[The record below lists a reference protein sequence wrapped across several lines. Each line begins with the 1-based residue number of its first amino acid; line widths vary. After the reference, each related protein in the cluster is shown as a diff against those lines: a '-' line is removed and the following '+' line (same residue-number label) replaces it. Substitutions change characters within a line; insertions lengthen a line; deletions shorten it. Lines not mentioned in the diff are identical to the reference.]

1 MLDTLNLTELSTAT
15 EIFMY
20 VLENKSLT
28 QDNNRELF
36 DEYAKEKIQLMVKMI
51 AEKADAEIKL
61 INNTIYLI
69 PNEEN
74 RFLGFS
80 KTELKN
86 TMLGS
91 NATEQEYYLA
101 NFIIL
106 VLLTS
111 FYNSTSGLSKSR
123 NYIKY
128 SDFENLITAKLSQAD
143 DYIDRE
149 ELEAN
154 SGLAFNSII
163 DKWSSLKGSESKA
176 QGKSSK
182 TGFVLTVLRFLSN
195 QGLVSYL
202 TKEEIIVTSTKLD
215 DLMNSILL
223 SKSNFKKVEEILNRL
238 RVDMNENS
246 LSKEL
251 DKIENIDLAEGE

>member
-1 MLDTLNLTELSTAT
+1 MLDTLNLTEVSTAM

-36 DEYAKEKIQLMVKMI
+36 DEYSKEKIQLMVKMI

-80 KTELKN
+80 KTELKSA
-86 TMLGS
+86 MLGS

-111 FYNSTSGLSKSR
+111 FYNSTSGLKKSR

-128 SDFENLITAKLSQAD
+128 SDFENLITSKLSQAD
-143 DYIDRE
+143 DYIDKDE
-149 ELEAN
+149 IESD

-202 TKEEIIVTSTKLD
+202 SKEEIIITSTKLD
-215 DLMNSILL
+215 DLMNSMLL
-223 SKSNFKKVEEILNRL
+223 SKSNFKKIEETLNKLRVEISEEGLVEE
-238 RVDMNENS
+238 VKQSE
-246 LSKEL
+246 KL
-251 DKIENIDLAEGE
+251 DLTEGE